1 MRGNR
6 CPVRPRENRHR
17 RSPELRVPP
26 DTAGDRISA
35 VDLNPRGAH
44 GFPSGGAGTRTV
56 SYALT
61 AVRRCRRPGMNG
73 GSVGRLDKRADRQCR
88 WRLRVRVPRTDLTG
102 RAATA
107 LALAV
112 ASRGRCQMG
121 VKHPELDAR
130 RSTLDARRSTLD
142 ARRSTLHCI
151 ETVSSTNLSPPPILT
166 KPLAASPVSSKWSG
180 AKPTAGA
187 AKLFTDTETPPR
199 PTNRARP
206 RVSALCNRR

>member
-130 RSTLDARRSTLD
+130 RSTLDAPLYRDRQFNQSQSASNTDETLSGFAGFQQVVGSETDRRCREAFHRHRNATATD
-142 ARRSTLHCI
+142 EPRA
-151 ETVSSTNLSPPPILT
+151 
-166 KPLAASPVSSKWSG
+166 AASI
-180 AKPTAGA
+180 
-187 AKLFTDTETPPR
+187 
-199 PTNRARP
+199 RA
-206 RVSALCNRR
+206 L